1 MGDTALKERF
11 RQFAIHKGYA
21 SIRQFEINSGL
32 PNGYVNNAKSVT
44 YSRRYQLE
52 SIYPDLNIE
61 WLLEGK
67 GNMFKEEGEVLK
79 VPQPLANEQDNACSP
94 NPIQFALD
102 FNKNKLQT
110 GGPRKKGM
118 VPLVP
123 TELYHKANV
132 DIYNELMNARI
143 NGVELLPLF
152 PVFTDY
158 NFYVRVLDESMSP
171 EYKSGD
177 VLAIRAMDDDEQ
189 IISGN
194 LYILDLK
201 RTGLLFRML
210 KDRGTEFECV
220 ALGDRDRFENL
231 SVKKDDIFRVYA
243 VKGMFRLCS

>member
-1 MGDTALKERF
+1 MTTLKERF
-11 RQFAIHKGYA
+11 GQFAKYKGFP
-21 SIRQFEINSGL
+21 SIRSFEMNSDL
-32 PNGYVNNAKSVT
+32 PNGYVNNAKRIT
-44 YSRRYQLE
+44 LSRQYQLE
-52 SIYPDLNIE
+52 TIYPDLNIQ
-61 WLLEGK
+61 WLL
-67 GNMFKEEGEVLK
+67 NDEGEMLKEAGEVFK
-79 VPQPLANEQDNACSP
+79 VPLQMANVQKSADNPHPAR
-94 NPIQFALD
+94 FAIERRDESTASGLR
-102 FNKNKLQT
+102 
-110 GGPRKKGM
+110 GKGM

-177 VLAIRAMDDDEQ
+177 VLAIRAMDEDEQ